1 MRRLWVFLSGLWMMV
16 ASPQGEWVAS
26 GSGET
31 RTQTVAVLD
40 ERVKPVTHTALV
52 VVGAGEP
59 STYWRNTQWELQPN
73 RTYAFRVRLKGEGR
87 GGCAIVGA
95 NVVNRD
101 YIPSREWQTVG
112 YVFRTPSDTREA
124 FIRVGHW
131 QWRGEVMFAQPEF
144 TPVEVVHAR
153 YGDLMLGAGEH
164 MRGNRYR
171 FVSQFEGELSNAQA
185 PLKAFTAVF
194 NTNRW
199 VFSPDA
205 QVVYR
210 HAVGDRRI
218 RRATLNLS
226 VSHEHGGALRVQV
239 RADGGEWHTAAT
251 IRGLGAHTV
260 RVPDTLLPARTLE
273 VRFVGQEATIVVDR
287 YVLDATLERPVAQPL
302 VGRSLVLYPDWQRTD
317 WQVMPLA
324 LIRGAQG
331 EWMLLVEVTNRSRTP
346 ARLEAFYSEGQAWR
360 ISVFLGSQFKPLQP
374 NEPRTLV
381 IPLPQ
386 EPTGTTE
393 QTIGLQRERSGEIVW
408 SARIEYRS
416 HFLEWAH
423 YGYRLKGA
431 PAWAGLWWCEWGWKV
446 GRTRG
451 LPRETR
457 DAVRLSA
464 ARGEYEP
471 VQIVL
476 RPMEPLR
483 LLRAE
488 LSDLRAGRHRI
499 PRKAHHLARGRL
511 CACGVPHRH
520 AGRNRRLPR
529 PAAATADAADP
540 CRRAEPTAVADG
552 LCALWN
558 PRRRLQGDADPAH
571 QSRRVDRPAG
581 SHGLRLRPAACA
593 CPAQRV
599 RYQRGTYLPVSQ
611 GGTDAQKRELW
622 DRYMQAFRRARLSP
636 YTFSLEPYEVR
647 LDNGRVVLDFEAF
660 DRAAQRYLDEFGFNS
675 FVLPVYGLPGGRYPN
690 YSTAEFL
697 GFKEGTPEYERYWT
711 DYMRQLQEHLRQ
723 RGWLR
728 KAYIYWFDEPE
739 EADYPF
745 VRRVNEQIKRAAPDL
760 TIMLTE
766 QPEPPLLGTVDLW
779 CPLTAFVPLK
789 SIAERRKAGEEVWW
803 YVCTGPRAPYAGLF
817 IDHPGTE
824 MRVWLWQTWK
834 YGVQGILIW
843 ETTWWHNPFA
853 YPDRLQNPW
862 DDPMS
867 YVWDASFK
875 PGTRQ
880 FWGNGDGRLLYP
892 PRRDPNASDEPLIAD
907 PIPSIR
913 WECLRDGAEDYEYFV
928 RLERLVRQAE
938 GRKVDARLLQRA
950 RELLRVLRAVV
961 ASMTAFTHDPR
972 VLNEYRAKLARV
984 MERLANAPKTSGSAN
999 R

>member
-1 MRRLWVFLSGLWMMV
+1 MRLGLLTLTAML
-16 ASPQGEWVAS
+16 AQSTPPLQDEWVAS
-26 GSGET
+26 GAGET
-31 RTQTVAVLD
+31 RTQSVAFSD
-40 ERVKPVTHTALV
+40 EQARRTTHTALV
-52 VVGAGEP
+52 VAGTGEP
-59 STYWRNTQWELQPN
+59 STYWRNTRWRLEPN
-73 RTYAFRVRLKGEGR
+73 RAYAFRVRLKGEGS

-101 YIPSREWQTVG
+101 YIPSRDWQTAG
-112 YVFRTPSDTREA
+112 YVFRTPADTREA

-131 QWRGEVMFAQPEF
+131 HWRGEVMFAQPELI
-144 TPVEVVHAR
+144 PVEVVHAL
-153 YGDLMLGAGEH
+153 YGDFVLGAGE
-164 MRGNRYR
+164 RIQGTRYR
-171 FVSQFEGELSNAQA
+171 FLSQFEGELSNAQA
-185 PLKAFTAVF
+185 PLKGFTAVF

-199 VFSPDA
+199 VFGA
-205 QVVYR
+205 GEQATYR
-210 HAVGDRRI
+210 HALGNRRM
-218 RRATLNLS
+218 RQVTLSLS
-226 VSHEHGGALRVQV
+226 VPYEQDGALSVQV
-239 RADGGEWHTAAT
+239 RADGGEWQSAAT
-251 IRGLGAHTV
+251 VRGRGSHTV
-260 RVPDTLLPARTLE
+260 KVPETLLPTRALE
-273 VRFVGQEATIVVDR
+273 VRFVGQAGVIQVDR
-287 YVLDATLERPVAQPL
+287 YELQAELERPVAQPL
-302 VGRSLVLYPDWQRTD
+302 VGRSLVLYPDQQRQD
-317 WQVMPLA
+317 WRVVPIVLT
-324 LIRGAQG
+324 RNAQG
-331 EWMLLVEVTNRSRTP
+331 EWSLLVEVTNRTRTP
-346 ARLEAFYSEGQAWR
+346 ARLEAFYEGDTR
-360 ISVFLGSQFKPLQP
+360 KISVFLGSQLKPLQP
-374 NEPRTLV
+374 NEPRTLI

-393 QTIGLQRERSGEIVW
+393 QTIGLQLERSGEIVW

-476 RPMEPLR
+476 RPTEPLR

-499 PRKAHHLARGRL
+499 PARHITLREVAYVPVEYPTDTLGAIDDYPDPLPPLQTPLTLAAGQNQPLWLTVYVPYGTPAGVYKGTLTLHTSRGAL
-511 CACGVPHRH
+511 TVPLEVTVYDFD
-520 AGRNRRLPR
+520 LPR
-529 PAAATADAADP
+529 VPTL
-540 CRRAEPTAVADG
+540 RSGFGISAERIFQYHK
-552 LCALWN
+552 
-558 PRRRLQGDADPAH
+558 PR
-571 QSRRVDRPAG
+571 
-581 SHGLRLRPAACA
+581 
-593 CPAQRV
+593 
-599 RYQRGTYLPVSQ
+599 
-611 GGTDAQKRELW
+611 TDEQKRELW

-636 YTFSLEPYEVR
+636 YTFSLEPYQVR
-647 LDNGRVVLDFEAF
+647 LEDGRVVLNFEAF
-660 DRAAQRYLDEFGFNS
+660 DRAAKRYLDEFGFNS

-760 TIMLTE
+760 TVMLTE
-766 QPEPPLLGTVDLW
+766 QPEPPLIGVVDLW
-779 CPLTAFVPLK
+779 CPLTAFVPIP

-803 YVCTGPRAPYAGLF
+803 YVCTGPRAPYVGLF

-867 YVWDASFK
+867 YVWDASLK

-892 PRRDPNASDEPLIAD
+892 PRRDPNASDDPVLAD

-928 RLERLVRQAE
+928 LLERLLRQAE
-938 GRKVDARLLQRA
+938 GRKVEARLLQRT
-950 RELLRVLRAVV
+950 RELLCVPRPVV
-961 ASMTAFTHDPR
+961 ASMTEFTHDPR

-984 MERLANAPKTSGSAN
+984 MERLQREIK
-999 R
+999 

>member
-1 MRRLWVFLSGLWMMV
+1 MCLGLLTLTVML
-16 ASPQGEWVAS
+16 AQSTPLPQDEWVAS
-26 GSGET
+26 GAGET
-31 RTQTVAVLD
+31 RTQSVAFSD
-40 ERVKPVTHTALV
+40 EQARRTTHTALV
-52 VVGAGEP
+52 VAGAGET
-59 STYWRNTQWELQPN
+59 STYWRNTRWRLEPN
-73 RTYAFRVRLKGEGR
+73 RAYAFRVRLKGEGS

-101 YIPSREWQTVG
+101 YIPSRDWQTTG
-112 YVFRTPSDTREA
+112 YVFRTPADTREA

-131 QWRGEVMFAQPEF
+131 QWRGEVMFAQPELI
-144 TPVEVVHAR
+144 PVEIVHAF
-153 YGDLMLGAGEH
+153 YGDFVLGVGE
-164 MRGNRYR
+164 RIQGTRYR
-171 FVSQFEGELSNAQA
+171 FISQFEGELSNAQA
-185 PLKAFTAVF
+185 PLKEFTAVF

-199 VFSPDA
+199 VFGVGA

-210 HAVGDRRI
+210 HALGNRRM
-218 RRATLNLS
+218 RQVTLSLS
-226 VSHEHGGALRVQV
+226 VSHEQDGALSVQV
-239 RADGGEWHTAAT
+239 RADGGEWQSAAT
-251 IRGLGAHTV
+251 VRGRGSHTV
-260 RVPDTLLPARTLE
+260 RVPETLLPARVLE
-273 VRFVGQEATIVVDR
+273 VRLVGQEGRIVVDR
-287 YVLDATLERPVAQPL
+287 YELDATLERPVAQPL
-302 VGRSLVLYPDWQRTD
+302 VGRSLVLYPDKARGD
-317 WQVMPLA
+317 WWVSPIA
-324 LIRGAQG
+324 LISNAQG
-331 EWMLLVEVTNRSRTP
+331 EWMLLVEATNRTRTP
-346 ARLEAFYSEGQAWR
+346 ARLNGFCEGDEPQ
-360 ISVFLGSQFKPLQP
+360 IFVFLGSQFEPLRP
-374 NEPRTLV
+374 NESCVLA
-381 IPLPQ
+381 IPLPSQ
-386 EPTGTTE
+386 PTGVAE
-393 QTIGLQRERSGEIVW
+393 ARIGLLNERSREIVW
-408 SARIEYRS
+408 SARVEYRS

-457 DAVRLSA
+457 EVVRLSA

-476 RPMEPLR
+476 RPTQPTR

-488 LSDLRAGRHRI
+488 PSDLRAGRYRI
-499 PRKAHHLARGRL
+499 PARYITLREVAYVPVEYPTDALGSVDDYPDPLPPLETLLTLAAGQNQPLWLTVYVPYGTPAGVYKGALTLRTTRGDL
-511 CACGVPHRH
+511 TVPLEVTVWDFD
-520 AGRNRRLPR
+520 LPR
-529 PAAATADAADP
+529 TPTL
-540 CRRAEPTAVADG
+540 RSGFGISAERIFQYHK
-552 LCALWN
+552 
-558 PRRRLQGDADPAH
+558 PR
-571 QSRRVDRPAG
+571 
-581 SHGLRLRPAACA
+581 
-593 CPAQRV
+593 
-599 RYQRGTYLPVSQ
+599 
-611 GGTDAQKRELW
+611 TDEQKRAIW

-636 YTFSLEPYEVR
+636 YTFSLEPYQVR
-647 LDNGRVVLDFEAF
+647 LEGERVVLDFEAF
-660 DRAAQRYLDEFGFNS
+660 DRAARRYLDEFGFNS
-675 FVLPVYGLPGGRYPN
+675 FVLPVYGLPAGRYPN

-697 GFKEGTPEYERYWT
+697 GFKKGTAEYERYWT

-760 TIMLTE
+760 TVMLTE

-803 YVCTGPRAPYAGLF
+803 YVCTGPRAPYVGLF

-892 PRRDPNASDEPLIAD
+892 PRRDPNASDEPVLAD

-928 RLERLVRQAE
+928 LLERLLRQAE
-938 GRKVDARLLQRA
+938 GRKVDPRLVRQARALLQVPRP
-950 RELLRVLRAVV
+950 VV

-972 VLNEYRAKLARV
+972 VVNEHRTKLARV
-984 MERLANAPKTSGSAN
+984 MERLQREIKEIK
-999 R
+999 

>member
-1 MRRLWVFLSGLWMMV
+1 MRRLWVFLSGLWLMV
-16 ASPQGEWVAS
+16 AYPQGEWVAS
-26 GSGET
+26 GAGET

-40 ERVKPVTHTALV
+40 ERAKPVTHTALV

-144 TPVEVVHAR
+144 TPVDVVHAR
-153 YGDLMLGAGEH
+153 YGDLLLGAGE
-164 MRGNRYR
+164 RIQGNRYR
-171 FVSQFEGELSNAQA
+171 FLSQFEGELSNAQA

-205 QVVYR
+205 HVIYR
-210 HAVGDRRI
+210 HALGARRI
-218 RRATLNLS
+218 RRATLSLN
-226 VSHEHGGALRVQV
+226 VSYEQDGVLAVQF

-260 RVPDTLLPARTLE
+260 QVPDTLLPARTLE
-273 VRFVGQEATIVVDR
+273 VRLEGQAGVIQVDR
-287 YVLDATLERPVAQPL
+287 YELQAELARPVAQPL
-302 VGRSLVLYPDWQRTD
+302 VGRSLVLYPDWQRAD

-331 EWMLLVEVTNRSRTP
+331 EWLLLAEVTNRSRTP
-346 ARLEAFYSEGQAWR
+346 ARLQAFYEGDTR
-360 ISVFLGSQFKPLQP
+360 SISVFLGSQLKPLQP
-374 NEPRTLV
+374 NEPRTLT

-386 EPTGTTE
+386 EPTGTAE
-393 QTIGLQRERSGEIVW
+393 QKIGFQREPFGEIVW

-416 HFLEWAH
+416 HFLEWSH

-446 GRTRG
+446 GRTRE

-476 RPMEPLR
+476 RPTQPLR

-488 LSDLRAGRHRI
+488 PSDLRAGRHRI
-499 PRKAHHLARGRL
+499 PARHITLREVAYVPVEYPTDTLGAIDDYPDPLPPLQTPLTLAAGQNQPLWLTVYVPYGTPAGVYKGTLTLRTSRGAL
-511 CACGVPHRH
+511 TVPLEVTVYDFD
-520 AGRNRRLPR
+520 LPR
-529 PAAATADAADP
+529 VPSL
-540 CRRAEPTAVADG
+540 RSGFGISAE
-552 LCALWN
+552 
-558 PRRRLQGDADPAH
+558 RIFQYH
-571 QSRRVDRPAG
+571 KVD
-581 SHGLRLRPAACA
+581 
-593 CPAQRV
+593 
-599 RYQRGTYLPVSQ
+599 
-611 GGTDAQKRELW
+611 TDAQKRELW

-636 YTFSLEPYEVR
+636 YTFSLEPYQVR

-660 DRAAQRYLDEFGFNS
+660 DRAAKRYLDEFGFNS

-766 QPEPPLLGTVDLW
+766 QPEPPL
-779 CPLTAFVPLK
+779 
-789 SIAERRKAGEEVWW
+789 
-803 YVCTGPRAPYAGLF
+803 
-817 IDHPGTE
+817 
-824 MRVWLWQTWK
+824 M
-834 YGVQGILIW
+834 
-843 ETTWWHNPFA
+843 
-853 YPDRLQNPW
+853 
-862 DDPMS
+862 
-867 YVWDASFK
+867 
-875 PGTRQ
+875 
-880 FWGNGDGRLLYP
+880 GDGRPVVSADGVRAPKVHRRAAQGRRGGLVVCLHGTARALCGAVHRPSWHGDAHMAVADLEVRCAGHPDLGDHLVAQPVCLPRP
-892 PRRDPNASDEPLIAD
+892 PAEPVGRPDELCVGREFRARHAPVLGQRR
-907 PIPSIR
+907 
-913 WECLRDGAEDYEYFV
+913 
-928 RLERLVRQAE
+928 RQATLSAPTRPE
-938 GRKVDARLLQRA
+938 RQRRADDCRPDPVDSLGVPARWGGG
-950 RELLRVLRAVV
+950 LRVFRAAG
-961 ASMTAFTHDPR
+961 ASRASGGGSEGGCAALAAGARAAARAACSGCEHDR
-972 VLNEYRAKLARV
+972 VHARPARC
-984 MERLANAPKTSGSAN
+984 EQAPSETRVGD
-999 R
+999 